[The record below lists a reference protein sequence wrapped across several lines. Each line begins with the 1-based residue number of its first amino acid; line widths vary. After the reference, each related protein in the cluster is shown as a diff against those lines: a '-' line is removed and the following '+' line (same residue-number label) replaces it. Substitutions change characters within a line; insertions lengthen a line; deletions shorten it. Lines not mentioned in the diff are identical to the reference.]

1 MRNTPLIL
9 GTISFIVL
17 TFLLNWLGK
26 FHFFYI
32 EQLQLFQFTWDY
44 FKEMVISPGGF
55 SLWVGEFLTQ
65 FFILPYG
72 GPVILAFFLTLIIL
86 MCRSIIRR
94 LSPSRELYLL
104 YFLPALVLGLLQFDF
119 NYLFQ
124 GTIAFGAFLGML
136 WAYVCLRD
144 GRIRWLC
151 VLVGLPALFWICG
164 SILTLLSLS
173 LLCWSFCS
181 REERFDWK
189 FVLTI
194 LLEWGILVLW
204 GVLSTYFVSFG
215 FALLP
220 DSYYLPLLPAP
231 TLIYWPWILFLL
243 SLLVARFYPSSKP
256 LPRLG
261 KLVESVFQ
269 FALLFWL
276 AWQGYLRYGQS
287 HSNFF
292 KELDYYVRMEQ
303 WDKIIERCRV
313 PMRNYLYLN
322 YLNLA
327 LAEKGLLADRMFV
340 FDQHGPEGLIVK
352 WDKTFTVSTIL
363 SEVYF
368 TMGQIASSQEMAY
381 KSYVSVIGKGNP
393 RNLCRMVQTNLIF
406 GEYKVAEKYLDILSN
421 TYYYAD
427 WAADQRRFLY
437 NDEALERDP
446 SLGNK
451 RRLLRAQSGLANI
464 RGTDYDLLRRVDH
477 KPDDKLGLQYVGVL
491 YLLSKNLKAFQAMI
505 EKYYGTAALP
515 QLPISFQEAVIL
527 LAEKDLDYWHRF
539 NLSNEVIQRFASYR
553 STVLRNRNNPQL
565 PQLMGQAF
573 GDTYWNYFVYKK

>member
-26 FHFFYI
+26 FHFLYI

-44 FKEMVISPGGF
+44 FREMVASPGGF

-72 GPVILAFFLTLIIL
+72 GPMILALFLTLIVL
-86 MCRSIIRR
+86 MCRAIIRR

-104 YFLPALVLGLLQFDF
+104 YFLPALALGLLQFDF

-124 GTIAFGAFLGML
+124 GTIAFSFFLGIF
-136 WAYVCLRD
+136 WAFVCLKHKWA
-144 GRIRWLC
+144 RWLYAF
-151 VLVGLPALFWICG
+151 VSLPILFWTSG

-173 LLCWSFCS
+173 MICWVFCS
-181 REERFDWK
+181 KGELDWK
-189 FVLTI
+189 LVLLV
-194 LLEWGILVLW
+194 LLEWGTLSFW
-204 GVLSTYFVSFG
+204 GVLSTNFVSFG

-220 DSYYLPLLPAP
+220 DLYYLPLLPAP
-231 TLIYWPWILFLL
+231 ALVYWPWILFLL
-243 SLLVARFYPSSKP
+243 ALLVARYYPSSKP
-256 LPRLG
+256 LPRFWSYVG
-261 KLVESVFQ
+261 HVFQ
-269 FALLFWL
+269 FAFLLLL
-276 AWQGYLRYGQS
+276 AWQGYSRYGQS

-303 WDKIIERCRV
+303 WDKIIERCRM

-340 FDQHGPEGLIVK
+340 FDQHGPEGMIVT
-352 WDKTFTVSTIL
+352 WDKTFTVSTLL

-421 TYYYAD
+421 TFYYAD
-427 WAADQRRFLY
+427 WAEDQRRFLY
-437 NDEALERDP
+437 NDEALEQDP
-446 SLGNK
+446 LLGNK
-451 RRLLRAQSGLANI
+451 RRLLKAQSGLANI

-477 KPDDKLGLQYVGVL
+477 MPDDRLGLQYAGAL

-505 EKYYGTAALP
+505 EKYYGTPALP

-527 LAEKDLDYWHRF
+527 LAEKDLNYWHRF

-553 STVLRNRNNPQL
+553 NVVMRNRNNPQL
-565 PQLMGQAF
+565 PQLMNQAF
-573 GDTYWNYFVYKK
+573 GDTYWNYFIYKK